1 MTSDAGAPRVA
12 TLEVELAVEVAGLKV
27 ANPVWSASGTFGH
40 EDEMAGWIDLREPG
54 AVVLK
59 TVTLHPRK
67 GNPPPRIV
75 EVAGGI
81 LNSIGLPNEG
91 VDHLVSVTLPRMR
104 GRCATLVVNVAGER
118 VPEFGVIGEKLAAAH
133 RANPGDFQAVE
144 LNLSCPNVESGFP
157 FAKSPEMARQCVSL
171 VREHVKLPLLAKLS
185 PNVADVGEIA
195 LACKEGGADGLTL
208 SNTALGLAL
217 DWRTGRPRLGAGHGG
232 FSGPALKPQAVYLVH
247 QVFKKTGL
255 PIVAAGGV
263 ETAEDVMEFLAAGAR
278 AVQVG
283 TATFRNPFVMR
294 EIVAKLPAL
303 LEQAGARCVADHVG
317 LAHRVSRTTAS

>member
-1 MTSDAGAPRVA
+1 MEMLRTEVGGLALA
-12 TLEVELAVEVAGLKV
+12 TPLL
-27 ANPVWSASGTFGH
+27 SASGTFGH
-40 EDEMAGWIDLREPG
+40 EDEMAEWIDLREPG

-59 TVTLHPRK
+59 TVTFHPRR

-75 EVAGGI
+75 EVSGGI

-91 VDHLVSVTLPRMR
+91 IDHLIAVTLPRMR
-104 GRCATLVVNVAGER
+104 GRTRALVVNVAGER
-118 VPEFGVIGEKLAAAH
+118 VDEFGRIGEKLAAAL

-157 FAKSPEMARQCVSL
+157 FAKSPELAARCVRLCRDHLS
-171 VREHVKLPLLAKLS
+171 VPLLAKLS
-185 PNVADVGEIA
+185 PSVADIAEIA

-232 FSGPALKPQAVYLVH
+232 FSGPALKPLAMYLV
-247 QVFKKTGL
+247 FTAFRKTGM
-255 PIVAAGGV
+255 PIVAAGGA

-278 AVQVG
+278 AVQIG
-283 TATFRNPFVMR
+283 TATFRSPRVMR
-294 EIVAKLPAL
+294 AIEQRLPEL
-303 LEQAGARCVADHVG
+303 LAQAGVADVAAQIG
-317 LAHRVSRTTAS
+317 RAHPPAAGAKA

>member
-1 MTSDAGAPRVA
+1 VS
-12 TLEVELAVEVAGLKV
+12 TLDIDVAGLKLK
-27 ANPVWSASGTFGH
+27 NPVLTASGTFGH
-40 EDEMAGWIDLREPG
+40 EDEMASWIDLREPG

-59 TVTLHPRK
+59 TVTLHPRR

-91 VDHLVSVTLPRMR
+91 IDHLISATLPRMR
-104 GRCATLVVNVAGER
+104 GRCSALVVNVAGER
-118 VPEFGVIGEKLAAAH
+118 LPEFGEIGAKLAAAH
-133 RANPGDFQAVE
+133 RAHPEDFQAVE

-157 FAKSPEMARQCVSL
+157 FAKSPEMARECVRL
-171 VREHVKLPLLAKLS
+171 VREQLPKLPLLAKLS

-195 LACKEGGADGLTL
+195 LACKEGGADALTL
-208 SNTALGLAL
+208 GNTALGMAL
-217 DWRTGRPRLGAGHGG
+217 DWKTGAPKLGAGHGG

-247 QVFKKTGL
+247 TAFRRTAM
-255 PIVAAGGV
+255 PIVAAGGI

-283 TATFRNPFVMR
+283 TATFKNPHVLR
-294 EIVAKLPAL
+294 EIAGRLPQL
-303 LEQAGARCVADHVG
+303 LDQVGARSVADHVG
-317 LAHRVSRTTAS
+317 VAHRPAGRTSA

>member
-1 MTSDAGAPRVA
+1 MA
-12 TLEVELAVEVAGLKV
+12 TLDTEVGPLKL
-27 ANPVWSASGTFGH
+27 ANPVLSASGTFGH
-40 EDEMAGWIDLREPG
+40 EDEMAAWIDLREPG

-59 TVTLHPRK
+59 TVTLHPRR

-91 VDHLVSVTLPRMR
+91 IDHLIGATLPRMR
-104 GRCATLVVNVAGER
+104 GRCAALVVNVAGER
-118 VPEFGVIGEKLAAAH
+118 VDEFGVIGAKLAAAH
-133 RANPGDFQAVE
+133 RAHPDDFQAVE

-157 FAKSPEMARQCVSL
+157 FAKSPELATRCVRL
-171 VREHVKLPLLAKLS
+171 VREQIGVPLLAKLS
-185 PNVADVGEIA
+185 PNVADICEIA

-208 SNTALGLAL
+208 GNTALGLAL
-217 DWRTGRPRLGAGHGG
+217 DWKTGKPKLGAGHGG
-232 FSGPALKPQAVYLVH
+232 FSGPALKPQAMYLVH
-247 QVFKKTGL
+247 TAFKKTGL

-283 TATFRNPFVMR
+283 TATFRNPLAMR
-294 EIVAKLPAL
+294 EILARLPQL
-303 LEQAGARCVADHVG
+303 LAQVGAGSVHDHIG
-317 LAHRVSRTTAS
+317 IAHRSVGRAPA

>member
-1 MTSDAGAPRVA
+1 MAALGTSVGG
-12 TLEVELAVEVAGLKV
+12 LAL
-27 ANPVWSASGTFGH
+27 ANPLLSASGTFGH

-59 TVTLHPRK
+59 TVTLHPRR

-91 VDHLVSVTLPRMR
+91 TDHLVAVTLPRLR
-104 GRCATLVVNVAGER
+104 GRTSSLVVNVAGER
-118 VPEFGVIGEKLAAAH
+118 VDEFGVIGEKLAAALKSH
-133 RANPGDFQAVE
+133 PADFQAVE

-157 FAKSPEMARQCVSL
+157 FAKSPELAQRCVRL
-171 VREHVKLPLLAKLS
+171 VREQLALPLLAKLS
-185 PNVADVGEIA
+185 PNVADIAEIA

-217 DWRTGRPRLGAGHGG
+217 DWKTGKPRLGAGHGG
-232 FSGPALKPQAVYLVH
+232 FSGPALKPQAMYLVFTA
-247 QVFKKTGL
+247 FKKTGL
-255 PIVAAGGV
+255 PIVAAGGA

-278 AVQVG
+278 AVQIG
-283 TATFRNPFVMR
+283 TATFRNPYVMR
-294 EIVAKLPAL
+294 EILAALPERMA
-303 LEQAGARCVADHVG
+303 QAGVAALADHVG
-317 LAHRVSRTTAS
+317 RAHRPAAGAKA

>member
-1 MTSDAGAPRVA
+1 MA
-12 TLEVELAVEVAGLKV
+12 TLETEIGGLRL
-27 ANPVWSASGTFGH
+27 ANPVLSASGTFGH
-40 EDEMAGWIDLREPG
+40 EDEMAAWVDLREPG

-59 TVTLHPRK
+59 TVTLHPRR

-91 VDHLVSVTLPRMR
+91 VDHLISVTLPRMR
-104 GRCATLVVNVAGER
+104 GRCSALIVNVAGER
-118 VPEFGVIGEKLAAAH
+118 VPEFGIIGARLAAAQ

-144 LNLSCPNVESGFP
+144 VNLSCPNVESGFP
-157 FAKSPEMARQCVSL
+157 FAKSPDMARQCMRL
-171 VREHVKLPLLAKLS
+171 VRDEIGLPLFAKLS
-185 PNVADVGEIA
+185 PNVADIAEIA

-217 DWRTGRPRLGAGHGG
+217 DWKTGRAKLGAGHGG
-232 FSGPALKPQAVYLVH
+232 FSGPALKPQAIYLVYTAF
-247 QVFKKTGL
+247 QRTGM
-255 PIVAAGGV
+255 PILAAGGV

-283 TATFRNPFVMR
+283 TATFKNPYVLR
-294 EIVAKLPAL
+294 EITARLPAL
-303 LEQAGARCVADHVG
+303 LDAAGARCVQDHVG
-317 LAHRVSRTTAS
+317 LAQRNRRAKAPA